1 MGRLPSRIGASPATG
16 STRRSSHVH
25 SSCTPLRAFMDGF
38 RPVSASALPAATSAH
53 PPHGRGSAGLRGRQA
68 VRRFAAP
75 VCRRPRGVSEG
86 RRSAPQ
92 PRAGRRGACDPP
104 SPARRLGGGA
114 GRAKPG
120 AHGQGHQARR
130 LAGRATPD
138 HAPAGAGRC
147 ASRPSRP
154 EHTHTPRPARL
165 VFSGV
170 SAAPGPVGGHR
181 RAASGPAGQAGA
193 PPHAPPRCR
202 AAPGLPQ
209 HTPPGAPDFGSP
221 PSALAPR
228 LDGVCPVRP
237 WGRLGTMEPLG
248 PSPQRAGARPP
259 PGPSPAPG
267 GAPRPAGCRAQAP
280 ALDARAPHRDG
291 WDQHDLLRASDYRAS
306 PRCAPRGPCRGGHTA
321 PPGAIRGVLAA
332 DGAHAL
338 GPPGLA
344 G

>member
-1 MGRLPSRIGASPATG
+1 MAEALLVCADDKPFAALPRQCVDAPAASQRADGRRLSPGQADEGRATRRAQHAAWGVAPAEPSRAPTVRDIKLADSLGEPHQTTRQLEPG
-16 STRRSSHVH
+16 DVHHDHHDRSTRTPRDQHGWCSLV
-25 SSCTPLRAFMDGF
+25 CPLRLG
-38 RPVSASALPAATSAH
+38 PLGGTV
-53 PPHGRGSAGLRGRQA
+53 
-68 VRRFAAP
+68 
-75 VCRRPRGVSEG
+75 
-86 RRSAPQ
+86 
-92 PRAGRRGACDPP
+92 
-104 SPARRLGGGA
+104 ARRLDL
-114 GRAKPG
+114 RAKP
-120 AHGQGHQARR
+120 
-130 LAGRATPD
+130 
-138 HAPAGAGRC
+138 
-147 ASRPSRP
+147 
-154 EHTHTPRPARL
+154 
-165 VFSGV
+165 V
-170 SAAPGPVGGHR
+170 
-181 RAASGPAGQAGA
+181 
-193 PPHAPPRCR
+193 RCR